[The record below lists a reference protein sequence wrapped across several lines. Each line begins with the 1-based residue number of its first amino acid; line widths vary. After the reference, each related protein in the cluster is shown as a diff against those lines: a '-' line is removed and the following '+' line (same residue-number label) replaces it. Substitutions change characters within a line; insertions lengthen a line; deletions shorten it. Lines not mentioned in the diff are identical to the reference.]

1 MSGNILVVDNAQG
14 YRDEIGSKYGK
25 KVIVY
30 QAPTFKEAQKV
41 FYEPNGIALRVT
53 ELVDVRQEEVSIEQL
68 VNFVREHNEQEY
80 LPIIA
85 FTTLG
90 SRPRLKTI
98 ARDLRLDVVIQKQ
111 YKEVLY
117 AYIKTLLENPRKFYG
132 NTRFHFLEKGFSL

>member
-1 MSGNILVVDNAQG
+1 M
-14 YRDEIGSKYGK
+14 
-25 KVIVY
+25 
-30 QAPTFKEAQKV
+30 
-41 FYEPNGIALRVT
+41 VT

-90 SRPRLKTI
+90 SRLRLKTI

-117 AYIKTLLENPRKFYG
+117 AHIKTLLENPRKFYG